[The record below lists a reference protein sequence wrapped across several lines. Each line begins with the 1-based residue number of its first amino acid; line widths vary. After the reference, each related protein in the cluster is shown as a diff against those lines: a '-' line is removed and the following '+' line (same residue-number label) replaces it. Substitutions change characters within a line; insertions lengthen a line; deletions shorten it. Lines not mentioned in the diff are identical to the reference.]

1 MSSNYAIPQYGY
13 RYELENRQMLARVT
27 SPFSEMASV
36 DFSELP
42 EEVDPREWLRIENQG
57 SMGSCQG
64 HAQST
69 CGELAYYIAT
79 GGEVIQFS
87 PLFAYYAT
95 QKLDGLQ
102 GADRGS
108 TISGGAKVGMD
119 LGFCPLE
126 IMPYPN
132 PVRYKWELPQKAI
145 DAAKDFKIAKAVEID
160 SYETYMKFVGAGLG
174 GVEIGILWSDRYM
187 TPDQNGC
194 IEDYGES
201 GGGHAVVFGG
211 YSKRRASDGR
221 KYGIL
226 INSWDIRWGNRG
238 TAEVSPKAMDKM
250 FRGQWTVARGLT
262 DMVSP
267 KIRKIPQYGFLS

>member
-1 MSSNYAIPQYGY
+1 MSSNYKTEQYGY
-13 RYELENRQMLARVT
+13 RYELENTQQLARIT
-27 SPFSEMASV
+27 SPFSVMSGL
-36 DFSELP
+36 DFSQLP
-42 EEVDPREWLRIENQG
+42 EEVDPRSWLRIENQG

-69 CGELAYYIAT
+69 CGEVAYYIAS

-108 TISGGAKVGMD
+108 TISGGARVGME

-126 IMPYPN
+126 VMPYPN
-132 PVRYKWELPQKAI
+132 PVKYNWQLPQKAL
-145 DAAKDFKIAKAVEID
+145 DAAKDFKIAQAIDID
-160 SYETYMKFVGAGLG
+160 SYDSMIKFLGAGLG
-174 GVEIGILWSDRYM
+174 AVEIGILWSDRYM
-187 TPDQNGC
+187 TPNSDGC
-194 IEDYGES
+194 IEDYAES
-201 GGGHAVVFGG
+201 GGGHAVTLAG
-211 YSKRRASDGR
+211 YSKRRARDGR

-226 INSWDIRWGNRG
+226 VNSWDLRWGVKG
-238 TAEVSPKAMDKM
+238 TAEVSPNALDKM

-267 KIRKIPQYGFLS
+267 KIRKIPRYGFLD